1 MAMKFLPIHRNMAK
15 TLTTGMTVIHNG
27 KGNRQGM
34 KAVIRNIK
42 RDSVIGFVRVKFSG
56 SGATQEYSREWFLDN
71 FYIFEGDIKK
81 MGGFFNGVPF
91 IEKYKTYLC
100 TNSQLKSKQQHNH
113 AEIKALVEAKEEGYT
128 SVIADNRDPLD
139 EVGEYICIAK
149 GQVIGN
155 VHKTQ
160 RIAELAASA
169 YTEENKCRVGILKV
183 VADCNAKCVADIV
196 RK

>member
-1 MAMKFLPIHRNMAK
+1 MAKYLPIHKKMRPCLKN
-15 TLTTGMTVIHNG
+15 GMGVIHNG
-27 KGNRQGM
+27 GGTRQG
-34 KAVIRNIK
+34 
-42 RDSVIGFVRVKFSG
+42 FVGKIISTVGKEITIHFTG
-56 SGATQEYSREWFLDN
+56 KNFNQKYSWDWFLEN
-71 FYIFEGDIKK
+71 FHIDILVIEK
-81 MGGFFNGVPF
+81 MKGYFNGTGYLSKYRLF
-91 IEKYKTYLC
+91 IITD
-100 TNSQLKSKQQHNH
+100 
-113 AEIKALVEAKEEGYT
+113 KALAQRQRNQHKDNKALAEASEGGYT
-128 SVIADNRDPLD
+128 SVVADKNEQDPLD

-169 YTEENKCRVGILKV
+169 YTEKNKCRVGILKV